1 MVLESDVA
9 DEPTRFIL
17 RSNDPNQSIAF
28 LCQAKS
34 VEEKEQWLEKIST
47 QLDQQKALLAA
58 LVDPKKYQNQL
69 ASSMASIS
77 L

>member
-1 MVLESDVA
+1 MVLENNIQ
-9 DEPTRFIL
+9 DEPTRFVL
-17 RSNDPNQSIAF
+17 RSNDPNQPIAF
-28 LCQAKS
+28 LCQANS
-34 VEEKEQWLEKIST
+34 MEEKEQWLEKINV

-69 ASSMASIS
+69 ASSMGSIS